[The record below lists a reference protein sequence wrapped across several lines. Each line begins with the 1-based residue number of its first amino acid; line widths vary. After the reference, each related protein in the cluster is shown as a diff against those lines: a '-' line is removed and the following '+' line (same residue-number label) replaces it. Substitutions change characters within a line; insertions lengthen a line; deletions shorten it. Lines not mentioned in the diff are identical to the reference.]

1 MAVMEDTR
9 QQLIAK
15 LKTCKEQGLTF
26 YQASQQLQQQG
37 YIQAQ
42 ITNAADQFN
51 YKNPV
56 ANGSSADLVKRE
68 GKMVTPA
75 SSPAGSEM
83 DRDYQKMGNAIL
95 ADKERSE
102 RPYAYVALAITAG
115 YLGQSIYRF
124 WLTRKF
130 WGSSGNPRY
139 LWANNL
145 GYYLLAGVIGAGLAI
160 LGLKLYFRSKD
171 RLYKRID
178 KSLSPPQDN

>member
-56 ANGSSADLVKRE
+56 ANGSSADLV
-68 GKMVTPA
+68 
-75 SSPAGSEM
+75 
-83 DRDYQKMGNAIL
+83 
-95 ADKERSE
+95 